1 MATVVVLGTM
11 KEQNPPF
18 LGRGVSDVHLSSV
31 RLSYARGIRTP
42 EVRTEFGDE
51 FTARAGMRPEGR
63 YYSGSKCGERQP
75 STTGRST

>member
-31 RLSYARGIRTP
+31 RLSDARGIRTP
-42 EVRTEFGDE
+42 EVRTEVWGLIYRTGGNAPRGDVLL
-51 FTARAGMRPEGR
+51 R
-63 YYSGSKCGERQP
+63 
-75 STTGRST
+75 